1 MTPYHQSLGNNH
13 APIPWHAQQRCSGEG
28 FVMHSIRSGFL
39 HTWGVA
45 LWTLDGLSA

>member
-1 MTPYHQSLGNNH
+1 
-13 APIPWHAQQRCSGEG
+13 
-28 FVMHSIRSGFL
+28 MHSIRSGFL